1 MSASDLDD
9 LYRAILLDHY
19 RNPRHS
25 GRLAGERIVSADGAN
40 PLCGDTLAIDVRL
53 DEQGRIAEVAF
64 EGSGCSIS
72 QASASLMTDY
82 VEGRPAAEAAAGV
95 AGFQG
100 MMSSGEAPEGFGDIE
115 ALAGVSKFPMRVKCA
130 SLSWK
135 TLEQALAAAEQGET
149 PAAAPV
155 TTDERS
161 TEHDRADA

>member
-19 RNPRHS
+19 RSPRHR
-25 GRLAGERIVSADGAN
+25 GRLEGDRVASADGAN
-40 PLCGDTLAIDVRL
+40 PLCGDELALDVRL
-53 DEQGRIAEVAF
+53 DDAGRIAEIAF
-64 EGSGCSIS
+64 EGTGCSIS

-82 VEGRPAAEAAAGV
+82 VEGRSTAEAAAGV
-95 AGFQG
+95 AGFQS
-100 MMSSGEAPEGFGDIE
+100 MMTSGEAPEGFGDLE

-135 TLEQALAAAEQGET
+135 TLEQALGAATQRELA
-149 PAAAPV
+149 AAAPI

-161 TEHDRADA
+161 TDDD